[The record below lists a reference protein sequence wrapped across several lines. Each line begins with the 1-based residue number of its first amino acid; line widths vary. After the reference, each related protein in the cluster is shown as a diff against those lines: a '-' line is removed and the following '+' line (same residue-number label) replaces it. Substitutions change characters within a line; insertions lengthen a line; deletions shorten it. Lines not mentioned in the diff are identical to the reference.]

1 MTSDARR
8 ERKSPKPYYWE
19 KGEDRPSVGERV
31 LPPPIS
37 GMSNYAERIAGEY
50 TPLDPIELTN

>member
-31 LPPPIS
+31 VPPPRS
-37 GMSNYAERIAGEY
+37 GRANDAERIAGEY